1 LRPADRLVLALEGHD
16 GSGKTT
22 LARLLAE
29 RLDAVYV
36 RPYGGPEGDA
46 MLAAAERG
54 EYELAFAVGRAAAD
68 AALAREGADRV
79 VCDRLW
85 LTVFTLVPP
94 ALFAQWGPRAPTAVC
109 WADLATTEARLG
121 LRDEAVRSR
130 DWHERYLERYRRLAT
145 RFDCPVVRTD
155 VQSEQQALQELEL
168 WARVAWPPNSA
179 RSAARSLCARSP
191 RPRE

>member
-1 LRPADRLVLALEGHD
+1 LPPADRFVVALEGHD

-36 RPYGGPEGDA
+36 RPYGAPDGDT
-46 MLAAAERG
+46 MLAASERG

-68 AALAREGADRV
+68 AALAHDGADRV

-94 ALFAQWGPRAPTAVC
+94 ALFGQWGPRAPTAVC
-109 WADLATTEARLG
+109 WADQATTEARLC
-121 LRDEAVRSR
+121 LRDEEVRSR
-130 DWHERYLERYRRLAT
+130 DWHERYLERYLHLAA

-155 VQSEQQALQELEL
+155 VQSEQQALEKLVD
-168 WARVAWPPNSA
+168 WACAVAGRA
-179 RSAARSLCARSP
+179 CR
-191 RPRE
+191 